1 MHKVDIYD
9 TTLRD
14 GMQAEGV
21 SFSVEDKLLIARK
34 LDEFG
39 VGYIEGGYPQSNPK
53 EEEFFAR
60 VRTMQ
65 FTSAKMAAFGSTRR
79 ANNKV
84 EDDACIRVLIASD
97 APAVTM
103 VGKSW
108 DMHVT
113 DVLRC
118 SLEENLAMCAD
129 SVAYVRGK
137 GREVIFDAEHFFDGY
152 KNNPA
157 YAMKV
162 LRAAAEAGAHVL
174 TLCETNGGCLPDE
187 VFEITQTVC
196 KEFGGTIVGIHCHN
210 DSDCAVANSLA
221 AVRAGARHVQGTI
234 NGLGERTGNA
244 NLCTIIPN
252 LSLKMDRDTVGAD
265 KLARLTEVS
274 RFVFEVANLT
284 PAGHMPY
291 VGESAFAHK
300 GGLHI
305 DALRKNEKTYEHVN
319 PTLVGNERR
328 FLISELS
335 GASNV
340 LDKLE
345 KRKMITD
352 KALARKILN
361 RVQELENEGYQFET
375 AEASF
380 DLLIKKEMGEY
391 RRSFELL
398 KYHVDVERDT
408 ACGLVTE
415 ATVKLQVDGRIE
427 HIVSEGDGPVNA
439 LDTALRKA
447 LLPFYSTIG
456 DMSLIDYKVRVVNA
470 RAGTAARVRVVI
482 ESRDRDAMWGTVGVS
497 ENIIE
502 ASWLALVDS
511 VEYKLFKDREK
522 SKLPPTVK
530 V

>member
-1 MHKVDIYD
+1 MEKVRIYD

-21 SFSVEDKLLIARK
+21 SFSAEDKLMIARR

-39 VGYIEGGYPQSNPK
+39 IDYIEGGFPLSNPK
-53 EEEFFAR
+53 EEQFFQEIGNLNLK
-60 VRTMQ
+60 T
-65 FTSAKMAAFGSTRR
+65 AKVAAFGSTRR
-79 ANNKV
+79 AANTV
-84 EDDACIRVLIASD
+84 DQDPGLTALLACN
-97 APAVTM
+97 APAVTI
-103 VGKSW
+103 VGKTW

-118 SLEENLAMCAD
+118 SLEENLQLCGD
-129 SVAYVRGK
+129 SVAYLVQN
-137 GREVIFDAEHFFDGY
+137 GREVVFDAEHFFDGY
-152 KNNPA
+152 KANPD

-162 LRAAAEAGAHVL
+162 LKAANDAGAATLV
-174 TLCETNGGCLPDE
+174 LCETNGGLLPNE
-187 VFEITQTVC
+187 VFDITQKVC
-196 KEFGGTIVGIHCHN
+196 QTFPNVIVGIHCHN

-252 LSLKMDRDTVGAD
+252 LSLKMGYETIGSGNI
-265 KLARLTEVS
+265 KKLTEVS
-274 RFVFEVANLT
+274 RFVFEVANM
-284 PAGHMPY
+284 PPNSHMPY

-305 DALRKNEKTYEHVN
+305 DALRKNEKTYEHIH
-319 PTLVGNERR
+319 PDEVGNERR

-352 KALARKILN
+352 KALARKILS
-361 RVQELENEGYQFET
+361 RVQEMENEGYQFET

-380 DLLIKKEMGEY
+380 DLLIKKEIGDY
-391 RRSFELL
+391 QKTFDLL
-398 KYHVDVERDT
+398 KYHIDFERST
-408 ACGLVTE
+408 AGEMVTE
-415 ATVKLQVDGRIE
+415 ATVKLQVDGKTE
-427 HIVSEGDGPVNA
+427 HVVSEGDGPVNA
-439 LDTALRKA
+439 LDGALRKA
-447 LLPFYSTIG
+447 LEPFYPNIK

-470 RAGTAARVRVVI
+470 RAGTAAKVRVVI
-482 ESRDRDAMWGTVGVS
+482 ESRDPESMWGTVGVS

-502 ASWLALVDS
+502 ASWHALVDS
-511 VEYKLFKDREK
+511 VEYKLLKDRDK
-522 SKLPPTVK
+522 A
-530 V
+530 

>member
-1 MHKVDIYD
+1 MQKVKIYD

-39 VGYIEGGYPQSNPK
+39 IHYIEGGYPQSNPK
-53 EEEFFAR
+53 EEEFFAK
-60 VRTMQ
+60 VRQMR
-65 FTSAKMAAFGSTRR
+65 FSNAKIAAFGSTRR
-79 ANNKV
+79 ANSKV
-84 EDDACIRVLIASD
+84 DEDTCIRVLLDSG

-118 SLEENLAMCAD
+118 SLEENLAMCAE
-129 SVAYVRGK
+129 SVAYVKGK

-152 KNNPA
+152 KNNPV
-157 YAMKV
+157 YAMKA
-162 LRAAAEAGAHVL
+162 LRAAAEAGADTL
-174 TLCETNGGCLPDE
+174 TLCETNGGCLPHE
-187 VFEITQTVC
+187 VYEITQAVC
-196 KEFGGTIVGIHCHN
+196 KEFGGLTIGIHCHN
-210 DSDCAVANSLA
+210 DTDCAVANSLA
-221 AVRAGARHVQGTI
+221 AVRAGASHVQGTI
-234 NGLGERTGNA
+234 NGMGERTGNA
-244 NLCTIIPN
+244 NLCTIMPN
-252 LSLKMDRDTVGAD
+252 LTLKMGLETVEKE
-265 KLARLTEVS
+265 KLAWLTELS
-274 RFVFEVANLT
+274 RFVFEVANLA
-284 PAGHMPY
+284 PDGHMPY

-305 DALRKNEKTYEHVN
+305 DALRKNEKTYEHIT

-352 KALARKILN
+352 KALVRKILN
-361 RVQELENEGYQFET
+361 RVQQLENEGYQFET

-380 DLLIKKEMGEY
+380 DLLIKKEMGDFTQ
-391 RRSFELL
+391 SFELL
-398 KYHVDVERDT
+398 KYHVDVERNT
-408 ACGLVTE
+408 SGRLVTE

-439 LDTALRKA
+439 LDGALRKA
-447 LLPFYSTIG
+447 LLPFYPNLG
-456 DMSLIDYKVRVVNA
+456 DMSLSDYKVRVVNA
-470 RAGTAARVRVVI
+470 RAGTAAKVRVVI
-482 ESRDRDAMWGTVGVS
+482 ESRDKDATWGTVGVS

-511 VEYKLFKDREK
+511 VEYKLLKDRG
-522 SKLPPTVK
+522 
-530 V
+530 